1 MGVNIHNTARNM
13 RDPIEICS
21 RVERP
26 SIAQAQS
33 DQDRNPRLK
42 EYAESEK
49 PHGEVRVSLHP
60 LPRASN
66 RLSIPSVSLG
76 AFLDES
82 FSTAEIRDAGK

>member
-1 MGVNIHNTARNM
+1 M

-21 RVERP
+21 RVGRP

-33 DQDRNPRLK
+33 DQHQNPRLRD
-42 EYAESEK
+42 YAESEK
-49 PHGEVRVSLHP
+49 PHSEVRVSLHP

-76 AFLDES
+76 SVLGES
-82 FSTAEIRDAGK
+82 FSTAGIKDAGK